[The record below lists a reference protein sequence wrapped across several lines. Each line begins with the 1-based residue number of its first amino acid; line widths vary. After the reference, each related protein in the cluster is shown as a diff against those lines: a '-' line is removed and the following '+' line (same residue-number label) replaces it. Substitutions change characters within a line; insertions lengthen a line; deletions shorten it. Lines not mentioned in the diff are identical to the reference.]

1 MKNFLSA
8 QIILFCLFVSI
19 SFAQNQVKVN
29 PSAGLFLYNSENAL
43 KIMEQGNYILNYG
56 FEVSYLNNN
65 IFGYQI
71 QVDYSYIY
79 SGVDGALEFFRTSGD
94 DIGVSY
100 VDVSLSFNTIEI
112 LLKNNLND
120 KLFLSIGPA
129 FSFVNR
135 SVFYDKDDFEDRLA
149 SFNIGLSSTIDMQ
162 WPFSD
167 DSEDWYFYGGIKLR
181 YLYGLIYDEKG
192 RDLSDYNQHFLTLN
206 LQLGIGYNF

>member
-1 MKNFLSA
+1 MRNFLTA
-8 QIILFCLFVSI
+8 ITILLFF
-19 SFAQNQVKVN
+19 SFQFSSAQNQVKIN
-29 PSAGLFLYNSENAL
+29 PSTGVFIYNSENTL
-43 KIMEQGNYILNYG
+43 KITEMRNYILNYG

-65 IFGYQI
+65 IFGYYI

-79 SGVDGALEFFRTSGD
+79 SGIDGTLEFFSTSGQ
-94 DIGVSY
+94 DIGVFI

-120 KLFLSIGPA
+120 NLFLSIGPA

-135 SVFYDKDDFEDRLA
+135 SVFYDKDNFEDRLA
-149 SFNIGLSSTIDMQ
+149 SFNIGLTSTLDMQ

-167 DSEDWYFYGGIKLR
+167 DSKDWFFYGGIKLR

-192 RDLSDYNQHFLTLN
+192 RDLSNYNQHFLTLN

>member
-1 MKNFLSA
+1 MRNFLTA
-8 QIILFCLFVSI
+8 ITILLFF
-19 SFAQNQVKVN
+19 SFQFSSAQNQVKIN
-29 PSAGLFLYNSENAL
+29 PSAGVFIYNSENTL
-43 KIMEQGNYILNYG
+43 KITEMRNYILNYG

-65 IFGYQI
+65 IFGYYI
-71 QVDYSYIY
+71 QVDYSHIY
-79 SGVDGALEFFRTSGD
+79 SGIDGTLEFFSTSGQD
-94 DIGVSY
+94 VGVFI

-120 KLFLSIGPA
+120 NLFLSIGPA

-135 SVFYDKDDFEDRLA
+135 SVFYDKDNFEDRLA
-149 SFNIGLSSTIDMQ
+149 SFNIGLTSTLDMQ

-167 DSEDWYFYGGIKLR
+167 DSKDWFFYGGIKLR

-192 RDLSDYNQHFLTLN
+192 RDLSNYNQHFLTLN

>member
-1 MKNFLSA
+1 MRNFLTA
-8 QIILFCLFVSI
+8 ITILLFF
-19 SFAQNQVKVN
+19 SFQFSSAQNQVKIN
-29 PSAGLFLYNSENAL
+29 PSTGVFIYNSENTL
-43 KIMEQGNYILNYG
+43 KITEIRNYILNYG

-65 IFGYQI
+65 IFGYYI

-79 SGVDGALEFFRTSGD
+79 SGIDGTLEFFSTSGQ
-94 DIGVSY
+94 DIGVFI

-120 KLFLSIGPA
+120 NLFLSIGPA

-135 SVFYDKDDFEDRLA
+135 SVFYDKDNFEDRLA
-149 SFNIGLSSTIDMQ
+149 SFNIGLTSTLDMQ

-167 DSEDWYFYGGIKLR
+167 DSKDWFFYGGIKLR

-192 RDLSDYNQHFLTLN
+192 RDLSNYNQHFLTLN